1 MDGNYGHKIIMS
13 EKYKVKSLAKAMNV
27 LECFTTDSPEL
38 GITQISQMLEIGK
51 SNVHDIVT
59 TFVQLGYLDQTEN
72 GKYKL
77 GLKMLRYSFMVNES
91 MAYMRAVYDILSTTS
106 QKTGEI
112 VYFGVPYGDQVMYLS
127 SVHPITRLQVM
138 PYREMAGETA
148 PLYCT
153 GIGKAILSFFPEKE
167 WDQYIMKERKAFTSA
182 TITDYEMIIE
192 DLKRCKKRGYAID
205 DGEREPG
212 IRCVGVPVFN
222 YYGKLVAGISTSGS
236 METVTHKKVGEFAKI
251 LQESSF
257 QMRERLY

>member
-1 MDGNYGHKIIMS
+1 MINSH
-13 EKYKVKSLAKAMNV
+13 EEYKVKSLAKAMNV

-38 GITQISQMLEIGK
+38 GITQIASLLGIGK

-59 TFVQLGYLDQTEN
+59 TFVQLGYLEQSEN

-91 MAYMRAVYDILSTTS
+91 MAYMRAVYDILSATS

-127 SVHPITRLQVM
+127 SVHPVTRLQVM

-153 GIGKAILSFFPEKE
+153 GIGKAILAFYPERE
-167 WDQYIMKERKAFTSA
+167 WDMHIMKERKAYTSE
-182 TITDYEMIIE
+182 TITNYDDIIE
-192 DLKRCKKRGYAID
+192 DLKRCRKRGYSID
-205 DGEREPG
+205 DGEREQG

-236 METVTHKKVGEFAKI
+236 METVTHKKVADFAKI
-251 LQESSF
+251 LQESAF